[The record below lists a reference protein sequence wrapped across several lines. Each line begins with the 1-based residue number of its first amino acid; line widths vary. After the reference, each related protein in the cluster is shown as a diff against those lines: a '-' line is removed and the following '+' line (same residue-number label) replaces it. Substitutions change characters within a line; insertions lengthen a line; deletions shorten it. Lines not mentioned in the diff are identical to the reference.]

1 MEKKEL
7 YVRFANESTYYT
19 KIRLDLKKV
28 KNIRIFKDEVFF
40 TIDDITVATT
50 KDNWDKLK

>member
-1 MEKKEL
+1 MKKKEL

-28 KNIRIFKDEVFF
+28 KNIRIFNDEVFF

-50 KDNWDKLK
+50 KDSWDKLK

>member
-1 MEKKEL
+1 MYKKEL

-19 KIRLDLKKV
+19 KIKLDLKKV

-40 TIDDITVATT
+40 TIDNITVATSR
-50 KDNWDKLK
+50 DDWDKLK

>member
-40 TIDDITVATT
+40 TIDNITVATT